1 MTVVRDR
8 HPFQN
13 RVLRVLGRMLRHGS
27 VEFLVVLPDGSK
39 TLIPA
44 VFTDAVAA
52 PTSRAA
58 VTVGA
63 VEDLVQLALV
73 VESLRPPAAIG
84 TGAVEDATGVPAKE
98 DPRAPDQSAGF
109 RPRPRRGVGAAG
121 GDGAATGRSARA
133 GQGGGGAEVGVPDR
147 PASRLGGLD
156 R

>member
-73 VESLRPPAAIG
+73 VESLLPPTATG
-84 TGAVEDATGVPAKE
+84 TGALEDATGVPAKE
-98 DPRAPDQSAGF
+98 DPRAPDQSAGI
-109 RPRPRRGVGAAG
+109 RPRRGITAG
-121 GDGAATGRSARA
+121 GDGGATGRSARA

-147 PASRLGGLD
+147 PASRLGRGD

>member
-73 VESLRPPAAIG
+73 VESLLPPATIG

-98 DPRAPDQSAGF
+98 DSRAPDQSAGF
-109 RPRPRRGVGAAG
+109 RPRRGISAAG
-121 GDGAATGRSARA
+121 GDGGATGRSARA

-147 PASRLGGLD
+147 PASRLGRGD